1 VFAFKFKFIFGVYEW
16 GRKELM
22 MIEMRLITK
31 EPRELIVFKKEK
43 SIKSI

>member
-1 VFAFKFKFIFGVYEW
+1 VFAFKLKFIFGVYEW
-16 GRKELM
+16 GRKEL

-43 SIKSI
+43 SIRCI